1 LSSLKKNTLT
11 AFSYLYTILVF
22 GSFSIWAYRVEK
34 EEGVIDPTK
43 HEMPLILFVGLM
55 FMGIVL
61 AGIDFNSVKERG
73 NTITAKTVF
82 AGIVMGLLFIAL
94 GVVRSLD

>member
-1 LSSLKKNTLT
+1 MKKKTLT
-11 AFSYLYTILVF
+11 VISYLYSILVF
-22 GSFSIWAYRVEK
+22 GSFCIRGYLVEK

-55 FMGIVL
+55 LIGVVM
-61 AGIDFNSVKERG
+61 AGVDFNSVKEKG
-73 NTITAKTVF
+73 SKITRKSVLT
-82 AGIVMGLLFIAL
+82 GIVIGLLFVFW